1 MAKITTPVKG
11 FTGTVAGVSFA
22 NGVGETEDEVAIGYF
37 TRRGYTVEGAERP
50 VDIPEGK
57 PSTEW
62 KGDQLKAYA
71 EKHALDLG
79 SAKNKPEM
87 VAAIEK
93 AEAEKAAAASQPGDG
108 EKPAE

>member
-11 FTGTVAGVSFA
+11 FTGSVAGVTFA
-22 NGVGETEDEVAIGYF
+22 DGVGETDD
-37 TRRGYTVEGAERP
+37 EGAIAYFERQGYG
-50 VDIPEGK
+50 VGTEKSVEIPDGM

-71 EKHALDLG
+71 EKHSLDIG
-79 SAKNKPEM
+79 AAKTKPEL

-93 AEAEKAAAASQPGDG
+93 AEAEKAAVDQQ
-108 EKPAE
+108 